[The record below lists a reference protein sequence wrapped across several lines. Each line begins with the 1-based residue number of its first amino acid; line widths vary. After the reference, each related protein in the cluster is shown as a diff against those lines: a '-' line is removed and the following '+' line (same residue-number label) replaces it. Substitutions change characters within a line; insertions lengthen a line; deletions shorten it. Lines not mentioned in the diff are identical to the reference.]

1 MASDA
6 LGKLRLNA
14 RDLGTT
20 TLSRLP
26 REMKRVCFLV
36 VNTSRAC
43 RLGIGTTPIQR
54 AIRVAQLFKSFGYD
68 VVYMANPHCVM
79 FREYFSI
86 FLQRSREHVIFCCIG
101 QGGEPGPESLIFDD
115 EPMPDADFLEIVNNE
130 RCPGLKVTL
139 ISDFYTEGSLFQTGE
154 GFIEDTITITCAGD
168 EDKVVEGPDL
178 LIDSIVKEIKNR
190 NELTNQQL
198 LDSLRIVIKR
208 HGMTLCVKANP
219 TDLMREPVAIYS
231 PTVERNDL
239 IR

>member
-1 MASDA
+1 MSLDA

-26 REMKRVCFLV
+26 REMKRVCFIV

-43 RLGIGTTPIQR
+43 RLGIGTNPILR
-54 AIRVAQLFKSFGYD
+54 AIKVAQLFKSFGYD
-68 VVYMANPHCVM
+68 VVYMANPHAVM

-86 FLQRSREHVIFCCIG
+86 FLQRSRDHVIFFLIG

-115 EPMPDADFLEIVNNE
+115 EPMEDSEFFTIVNNE

-139 ISDFYTEGSLFQTGE
+139 MTDFCVNDALFTKID
-154 GFIEDTITITCAGD
+154 GFNEDTVVIACAGD
-168 EDKVVEGPDL
+168 EEKVVDAPEL
-178 LIDSIVKEIKNR
+178 FIDNVVRELKNR

-198 LDSLRIVIKR
+198 FDSLRIVFKR
-208 HGMTLCVKANP
+208 HELTLCVAANP
-219 TDLMREPVAIYS
+219 SDLMREPVAEYS